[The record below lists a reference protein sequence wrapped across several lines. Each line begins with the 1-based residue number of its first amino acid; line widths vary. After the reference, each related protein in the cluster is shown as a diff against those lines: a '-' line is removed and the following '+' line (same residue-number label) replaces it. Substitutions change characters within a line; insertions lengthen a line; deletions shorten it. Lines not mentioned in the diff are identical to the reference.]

1 MKKKKN
7 AVKKMLC
14 ALFAAVFTVTAAAE
28 PIQALTVSNSVEWRQ
43 TETMC
48 LRCSTPQMILGTYTP
63 ETSLSFYPSGGYGY
77 SDGYAAAGETVYI
90 YLYAYTCDQIEMYAA
105 NFKGRTVCFKKST
118 IDPDKIVPVNRA
130 SYSTKIKVTQTAVVG
145 NVLKPNNWFYIY
157 SKPSEKTVNT
167 IGVLIPGDKVEII
180 KKKYNSEWTQI
191 KWKERICYIKTKNIS
206 FKDAYLVGA
215 KDSLKMEIKQA
226 KQAKLTYS
234 GILKN
239 YDKDLTEKEFYK
251 LAAKWCKAVGCKE
264 LKTPKKLTNKKITQA
279 KYNQLFQK
287 ILKSAKADD
296 AIYEIGKAD
305 TDSTFANIEKQSAIV
320 NFYRSYVTYQALN
333 RKTNDLI
340 IGGNYAICP
349 ADDPSQCLDLYEWSN
364 AAGATIGLYKNS
376 SQDNQL
382 FTLKINNGY
391 YNMDNFASKLTLTAS
406 KNGICQQYKGYHSQK
421 LTFEFNG
428 DGTVCIKNGEG
439 LYMDVQNGTP
449 VYAKKSGSSSQK
461 FILKY
466 HSFNPHG
473 VG

>member
-1 MKKKKN
+1 MKKN

-48 LRCSTPQMILGTYTP
+48 LRCATPQMILGTYTP

-77 SDGYAAAGETVYI
+77 SDAYARAGETVYI

-105 NFKGRTVCFKKST
+105 NFKGRTVCFKKSA

-167 IGVLIPGDKVEII
+167 IGVLIPGDKVEIT

-206 FKDAYLVGA
+206 FKDAYLAGA

-251 LAAKWCKAVGCKE
+251 LAAKWCKATGNKE
-264 LKTPKKLTNKKITQA
+264 FKSSKKVTNKVLTADKFN
-279 KYNQLFQK
+279 KLMQK
-287 ILKSAKADD
+287 MLKSAKADT
-296 AIYEIGKAD
+296 AVYD
-305 TDSTFANIEKQSAIV
+305 TCMSGSNSTTYGVSRDRAIV
-320 NFYRSYVTYQALN
+320 CFHRAYIAYRALTQH
-333 RKTNDLI
+333 TNDLI
-340 IGGNYAICP
+340 ACGNYSICP

-364 AAGATIGLYKNS
+364 EENATIGLYQNS
-376 SQDNQL
+376 YQKNQL
-382 FTLKINNGY
+382 FTLRIDNGFY
-391 YNMDNFASKLTLTAS
+391 DMDNYASGFTLTGS
-406 KNGICQQYKGYHSQK
+406 KKGLYQQDKGYHSQK
-421 LTFEFNG
+421 LTFEFND

-439 LYMDVQNGTP
+439 LYMDVQDGTP
-449 VYAKKSGSSSQK
+449 LYAEKSGKSSQN

-466 HSFNPHG
+466 HSLYWQLLD
-473 VG
+473 